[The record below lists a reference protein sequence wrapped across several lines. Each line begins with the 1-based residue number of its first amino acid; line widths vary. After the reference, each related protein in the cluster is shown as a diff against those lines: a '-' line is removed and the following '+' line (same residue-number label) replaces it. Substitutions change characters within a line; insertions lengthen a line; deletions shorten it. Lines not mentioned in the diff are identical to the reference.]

1 MQQCLKCLS
10 MMAEKR
16 NDDIGLVEAKLAEGS
31 ALSEALKDQID
42 VSAYFQLAIAE
53 KHGDV
58 EKSIRQLGACL
69 ERRVEQQARL
79 RGILVYP
86 MILFVFLA
94 AIFACMK
101 LFLMPELKQFEAS
114 GGNETVFDWQIF
126 LKCGILALILLL
138 IAYLSKAF
146 YWWSRQKALTRH
158 HWYCELPLIG
168 KIYRQYCYYYL
179 SFNLGMFFQSGLD
192 FREICDLLRQFEEKT
207 LLYQLGEQ
215 IDLFLNQGKSLNE
228 IVSSYPFMPKE
239 LSAFFASGETKDEI
253 STNLLVYSEAAYK
266 KLVRQ
271 IDGLI
276 SLVQPVLFL
285 VIALIIIGCYLSML
299 LPLYSSLGGDVSMI
313 KKSQSKNKSAFTL
326 IEMAV
331 VLFIISLLILLIV
344 PNLSKQRTHADKV
357 NTEALQTELNSQAQL
372 YADDKNVAIETV
384 NVKMLENDKYLT
396 EKQAEKMQAKHL
408 EPETYG
414 KSESK

>member
-271 IDGLI
+271 TDGLI

-299 LPLYSSLGGDVSMI
+299 LPLYSSLGGMY
-313 KKSQSKNKSAFTL
+313 Q
-326 IEMAV
+326 
-331 VLFIISLLILLIV
+331 
-344 PNLSKQRTHADKV
+344 
-357 NTEALQTELNSQAQL
+357 
-372 YADDKNVAIETV
+372 
-384 NVKMLENDKYLT
+384 
-396 EKQAEKMQAKHL
+396 
-408 EPETYG
+408 
-414 KSESK
+414 